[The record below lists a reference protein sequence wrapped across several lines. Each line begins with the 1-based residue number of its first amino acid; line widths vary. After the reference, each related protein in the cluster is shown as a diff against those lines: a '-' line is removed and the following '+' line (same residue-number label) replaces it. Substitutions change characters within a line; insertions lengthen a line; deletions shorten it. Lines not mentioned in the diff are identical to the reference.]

1 MLAVSSTTAIPVR
14 MDSSLMTDAKPSPCI
29 IIFLTRMMNHF
40 AGIMSEN
47 HCSTSGMLSQGK
59 MIPENIM
66 VGIVS
71 PIPQISIAVFWL
83 EEMTDTRIPI
93 AREHCRQG

>member
-1 MLAVSSTTAIPVR
+1 MH
-14 MDSSLMTDAKPSPCI
+14 SSLLLKSCLETGDV
-29 IIFLTRMMNHF
+29 
-40 AGIMSEN
+40 SEN

-93 AREHCRQG
+93 AREATTNTRAASESNARLPLTGTSIT